1 MAVDYKQVYRAI
13 HDYTLALR
21 AICRTLDSQ
30 DCQIAFD
37 KMSASQRKHFM
48 ELART
53 GDVNN
58 LRNLIHVTLA
68 ADDIALM
75 SYQRLRERASRLR
88 IPKFNKMHKSD
99 LIQHIRVTE
108 DVLRKKIQGLPKPK
122 IGFIAGDGI

>member
-1 MAVDYKQVYRAI
+1 MEYKQAYRAS

-21 AICRTLDSQ
+21 AICRTLESK
-30 DCQIAFD
+30 DCQIAFE
-37 KMSASQRKHFM
+37 KMAASQKKTFM

-68 ADDIALM
+68 ADDISLM

-108 DVLRKKIQGLPKPK
+108 EVLREKIQSLPTPK
-122 IGFIAGDGI
+122 LGFTEGDGI